1 MQRTSRLIMVAVI
14 ATGLA
19 AGCGGSDSAGDTS
32 ESSAASSPSDT
43 AASDTAAPDTVPPDS
58 TTADTAASDTVAP
71 GGDADCLVGQWRAD
85 AAELQR
91 RFDAL
96 AFPLPFTI
104 GPDSYSEAS
113 LDGAAFDAASSTS
126 ITAEIPGA
134 GVQLT
139 ATGSSTIA
147 GNYSVD
153 GNVIVAEV
161 TSETSELGEW
171 SASLNGT
178 PIPLP
183 DAGFGDPP
191 DASFDFNGSTF
202 ACTDDTLTF
211 DVIDSQFGTITYTR
225 VG

>member
-1 MQRTSRLIMVAVI
+1 MPRTSRLII
-14 ATGLA
+14 AIVTAATVG
-19 AGCGGSDSAGDTS
+19 AGCGGGSDSAGDSTDPP
-32 ESSAASSPSDT
+32 AASSPADT
-43 AASDTAAPDTVPPDS
+43 TAPDTAPDTTPG
-58 TTADTAASDTVAP
+58 TTAPDTVAP

-104 GPDSYSEAS
+104 GPDSYSEAT
-113 LDGAAFDAASSTS
+113 LDAGAFTAASSTS
-126 ITAEIPGA
+126 VTAEIPGA

-139 ATGSSTIA
+139 ASGSSTIE
-147 GNYSVD
+147 GTYSVD
-153 GNVIVAEV
+153 GNVILADVTAETNEV
-161 TSETSELGEW
+161 GGW
-171 SASLNGT
+171 SASLNGS
-178 PIPLP
+178 PIDLP

-191 DASFDFNGSTF
+191 ATSFDFNGSTF
-202 ACTDDTLTF
+202 TCTDDSLTF